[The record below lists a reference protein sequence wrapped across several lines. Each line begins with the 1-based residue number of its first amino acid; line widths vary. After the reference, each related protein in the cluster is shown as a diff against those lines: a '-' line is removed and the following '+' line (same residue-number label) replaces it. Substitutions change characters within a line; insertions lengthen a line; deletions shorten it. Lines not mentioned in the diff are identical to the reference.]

1 MTNEINPSDEYKIR
15 LRRLE
20 NIRKSGINPYPKEVS
35 RTQTVKE
42 VLERFDQLKKA
53 TIAGR
58 LRSIRLHG
66 GSCFANLED
75 ESGNLQVYFK
85 KDEVEEGPYK
95 FFVDSFDVGDFMEI
109 TGSPFT

>member
-20 NIRKSGINPYPKEVS
+20 NIRKAGVNPYPKEVGRS
-35 RTQTVKE
+35 RTVKE
-42 VLERFDQLKKA
+42 VLERFTKLKKA

-58 LRSIRLHG
+58 LKSIRLHG

-75 ESGNLQVYFK
+75 QSGNLQVYFK
-85 KDEVEEGPYK
+85 KDEVK
-95 FFVDSFDVGDFMEI
+95 S
-109 TGSPFT
+109 